1 VIKSARYLGQLK
13 RINSVQ
19 KMASPGERVISSLFP
34 NRTYVNNWSGNLYE
48 QVAHYKQ
55 WTYVAVH
62 TICSRLAGLM
72 PNFVYSYDES
82 VPGVTRKGYQHG
94 YYNLQ
99 KSLSAIKPH
108 EDLEPL
114 ENEHPLRRLFE
125 SPNPVDTSFD
135 YLYETQM
142 FQELTGVSYTWAV
155 PNSQG
160 VPCELW
166 CIPSHWVWPRT
177 GGDREVSPAH
187 PHAGELIE
195 YYEVRPWGG
204 TSGASFIRF
213 PPNEVIM
220 ERWKSPIDKINGY
233 AKLTA
238 GAQWVDTEESI
249 TRSRWS
255 QFINQAMPGLHLELG
270 SGYEDPDDNE
280 IARIEAKFMARFQG
294 EANFGRPII
303 TPPGAK
309 VTALGFSPTE
319 MSYKDSEQ
327 EIRDMILSLFQV
339 PKAAVGISEGMTFGS
354 VMATLASMCSQ
365 CINPRLTMRGQALTK
380 HLASRWSKPGRRV
393 KLFWE
398 DCVPS
403 DPAQVNS
410 DIQSDLQCILP
421 GQELQGRV
429 IGGSKARYTGE
440 AVEIVTGS
448 GTVLVVTPNHPVA
461 TPSGFVPAGSLKKG
475 QNLLRYVK
483 NGYCPSDD
491 DVQYAPTLVED
502 VFDTLSSTFPSSL
515 GEMPASPVDFHGDG
529 KGFNGYVQVVGTY
542 GKLRDTWEPKTSQ
555 HLHDGEFVGFGL
567 VKANLSGFSHLAQ
580 GGFWHGS
587 SLIGDG
593 KLGSTGFGRTLA
605 SQGLGDL
612 GGPNSTLALRTETR
626 PPLLSDRFSTGAG
639 QDSGFNVRPVH
650 GQTGGFGCT
659 AHFDAVPTKSLP
671 QPHMPDTFI
680 VSNLLDGLSGTVD
693 AGNPV
698 HVEFGFGNEFL
709 SFGSASELDAPLF
722 EFDNNGRSGHT
733 KFSGKGSDGFP
744 GEVTTDQVVNVRKFH
759 YDGLVYD
766 FESPLGFIVVNG
778 VCVSN
783 CHAITP
789 NEVRALRGRASYKH
803 GGDDPI
809 VMGPGGP
816 MPFPINTGEDIEDL
830 AELIKPF
837 AQPEQAEQQA
847 EEGGM
852 LELPEQPTTEGASE
866 LPEAPEIEEVES
878 IVPEEPNGKPSKGL
892 VTKETHYLF
901 KPRTNRMARFG
912 KYDGKKATLLHEM
925 SDGKKLILLEGGQR
939 LSAYPNELITLAKPI
954 QGSSGNI
961 QWNNDGSLR
970 QSGDFGKALQDAKS
984 VKAKGIIPGGLSEGL
999 DPKDFSQ
1006 EQLDAG
1012 IKVEMEH
1019 TSSRK
1024 IAEEIAMDHLTEDP
1038 DYYIKLRRMESKS
1051 KSVKKV
1057 AEGFTPVASGLAVM
1071 AYDTGRVLMLQRHI
1085 DDNRGGTWEFPGG
1098 KIEGDTDPLESAKR
1112 EWYEETGIELPTGKL
1127 VDNWQGTNG
1136 KYQGFVYLVPKEDDV
1151 DIVNRRL
1158 DTNPDGD
1165 VFEVVAWVSPKDFDN
1180 HNLRPELLADL
1191 THLQRA
1197 TTLGKSLKYLCKHIP
1212 NGRGRAV
1219 VKSIVVVEKSI
1230 PVEVAK
1236 KKEEPKKRAKR
1247 KAKGVKK

>member
-1 VIKSARYLGQLK
+1 MIKSARYLGQLK

-34 NRTYVNNWSGNLYE
+34 NRTYINNWSGNLYE
-48 QVAHYKQ
+48 QVNHFKQ

-62 TICSRLAGLM
+62 TICSRLAGLT

-82 VPGVTRKGYQHG
+82 IPGVTRKAYQHG
-94 YYNLQ
+94 YSNLQ

-125 SPNPVDTSFD
+125 NPNPVDTAFD
-135 YLYETQM
+135 FLYETQM
-142 FQELTGVSYTWAV
+142 FQELTGVSYTWAI
-155 PNSQG
+155 PNAQG

-166 CIPSHWVWPRT
+166 CIPSHWVWPRA
-177 GGDREVSPAH
+177 GGNREVSPAH

-204 TSGASFIRF
+204 TTGANFIRF
-213 PPNEVIM
+213 PPNEIIM

-309 VTALGFSPTE
+309 VTPLGFSPTE
-319 MSYKDSEQ
+319 MSYKDSEN

-365 CINPRLTMRGQALTK
+365 CINPRLTMRGQTLTK

-410 DIQSDLQCILP
+410 DI
-421 GQELQGRV
+421 
-429 IGGSKARYTGE
+429 
-440 AVEIVTGS
+440 
-448 GTVLVVTPNHPVA
+448 
-461 TPSGFVPAGSLKKG
+461 
-475 QNLLRYVK
+475 
-483 NGYCPSDD
+483 
-491 DVQYAPTLVED
+491 
-502 VFDTLSSTFPSSL
+502 
-515 GEMPASPVDFHGDG
+515 M
-529 KGFNGYVQVVGTY
+529 
-542 GKLRDTWEPKTSQ
+542 
-555 HLHDGEFVGFGL
+555 
-567 VKANLSGFSHLAQ
+567 
-580 GGFWHGS
+580 
-587 SLIGDG
+587 
-593 KLGSTGFGRTLA
+593 
-605 SQGLGDL
+605 
-612 GGPNSTLALRTETR
+612 
-626 PPLLSDRFSTGAG
+626 
-639 QDSGFNVRPVH
+639 
-650 GQTGGFGCT
+650 
-659 AHFDAVPTKSLP
+659 
-671 QPHMPDTFI
+671 
-680 VSNLLDGLSGTVD
+680 
-693 AGNPV
+693 
-698 HVEFGFGNEFL
+698 
-709 SFGSASELDAPLF
+709 
-722 EFDNNGRSGHT
+722 
-733 KFSGKGSDGFP
+733 
-744 GEVTTDQVVNVRKFH
+744 TDIAA
-759 YDGLVYD
+759 Y
-766 FESPLGFIVVNG
+766 
-778 VCVSN
+778 
-783 CHAITP
+783 AITP
-789 NEVRALRGRASYKH
+789 SEVRALRGRASYKH

-809 VMGPGGP
+809 VQGPGGP

-837 AQPEQAEQQA
+837 AQPEQVEEQA
-847 EEGGM
+847 AEGGP
-852 LELPEQPTTEGASE
+852 LELPQPTTEGVGNESPLA
-866 LPEAPEIEEVES
+866 EAPEIDEVES
-878 IVPEEPNGKPSKGL
+878 IAPEEPNGKPSKSL
-892 VTKETHYLF
+892 VTKTNPVMAAAIQRHLRELAMLDQQFEREDSELARKHVAELNALDD
-901 KPRTNRMARFG
+901 KHGRIEDDIDDPREKTEVMRKHVQER
-912 KYDGKKATLLHEM
+912 KAV
-925 SDGKKLILLEGGQR
+925 D
-939 LSAYPNELITLAKPI
+939 
-954 QGSSGNI
+954 
-961 QWNNDGSLR
+961 LR
-970 QSGDFGKALQDAKS
+970 QQKEAKALEDKYADKEE
-984 VKAKGIIPGGLSEGL
+984 ALRERHERELDGL
-999 DPKDFSQ
+999 DRSLK
-1006 EQLDAG
+1006 
-1012 IKVEMEH
+1012 
-1019 TSSRK
+1019 TN
-1024 IAEEIAMDHLTEDP
+1024 
-1038 DYYIKLRRMESKS
+1038 SKPS

-1057 AEGFTPVASGLAVM
+1057 AKGFTPVASGLAVM

-1085 DDNRGGTWEFPGG
+1085 DDNSGGTWEFPGG

-1136 KYQGFVYLVPKEDDV
+1136 KYQGFVYLVSKEDDV
-1151 DIVNRRL
+1151 DIINRSL

-1165 VFEVVAWVSPKDFDN
+1165 AFEVVAWVSPKDFDN

-1197 TTLGKSLKYLCKHIP
+1197 TTLGKSLRYMCKHVHTK
-1212 NGRGRAV
+1212 RGVV
-1219 VKSIVVVEKSI
+1219 VKSIVKTDGSCKPGERADLTGCIPLSGEGGTKTEAKPEAKPDASKAKTAIVNSFKTAAEKFTDVKETMLALGEIGGSALPESAQTALVKTYGAVRYIEHKLMTGYNKSREMAENVALERGLGEEYAAKVGKVVGVADLVVGWTMQAPAILALTGGNVAAAKVGTWI
-1230 PVEVAK
+1230 PACSLAYVAYSAVRNPLAVLRAAK
-1236 KKEEPKKRAKR
+1236 KTLAGKKEEPKKRMKR
-1247 KAKGVKK
+1247 KAKVVKK